1 MKRKE
6 TRGFVTRKVTRLETD
21 KSWLEMRVRNIDR
34 EISDLLKE
42 IESLNRY
49 RIRCSKRINYI
60 KENIEKLEPRLKC
73 EEVKEPTFPGNFPM
87 PTLSDE
93 ELENMF

>member
-21 KSWLEMRVRNIDR
+21 KGWLEMRVRNIDH

-49 RIRCSKRINYI
+49 RIRCSKRINSI
-60 KENIEKLEPRLKC
+60 KENIERLEPRLRC
-73 EEVKEPTFPGNFPM
+73 EEVKEPAFLENFPM

-93 ELENMF
+93 EIENMF